1 LRLSDEYQYPYCDY
15 QYAYCDYHYCHYQ
28 YPCCGYH
35 CPLPKE
41 VRSPLLTRCGLEL
54 VPSEPGH
61 LRLSCGPYGRRRM
74 QPSLRTE
81 AKRRGLLQVLTRP
94 FCVNEI
100 RTALQYRKNVIL
112 VFQTSKDFGGVPGGF
127 AEFYGPELK
136 RAFPHPADYS
146 WLTRNSYVQF
156 YDRGRHVKVGR
167 VSCGVWRACAYP
179 HTHAH
184 ARARAGDAA

>member
-1 LRLSDEYQYPYCDY
+1 
-15 QYAYCDYHYCHYQ
+15 
-28 YPCCGYH
+28 
-35 CPLPKE
+35 
-41 VRSPLLTRCGLEL
+41 
-54 VPSEPGH
+54 
-61 LRLSCGPYGRRRM
+61 M
-74 QPSLRTE
+74 
-81 AKRRGLLQVLTRP
+81 RGLLQVLTRP

-100 RTALQYRKNVIL
+100 RMALQYRKNVIL

-167 VSCGVWRACAYP
+167 VSCGVRVTRVRA
-179 HTHAH
+179 HAH
-184 ARARAGDAA
+184 TRAHARAGDAA